1 MSIIAEIK
9 EKPLQ
14 GVIVFLLLVIAAALV
29 YHVIVM
35 SKLHNEVTSVSSSS
49 QSIIGSVWE
58 MKEAVNSLS
67 TAVANMRTAVSTIGT
82 TLNTVNSSLNSMKNA
97 DVFSIR
103 LIRLTS
109 GNTWMFPVASA
120 AWSGR

>member
-14 GVIVFLLLVIAAALV
+14 GVIVFLLLVIAAAMV
-29 YHVIVM
+29 YQAIGVSQLQSDIA
-35 SKLHNEVTSVSSSS
+35 SIGGTTTSIKQSVTELSEDVSSL
-49 QSIIGSVWE
+49 
-58 MKEAVNSLS
+58 NS
-67 TAVANMRTAVSTIGT
+67 
-82 TLNTVNSSLNSMKNA
+82 TLTTVNSSLNTMKNS
-97 DVFSIR
+97 DVFAVQ

-109 GNTWMFPVASA
+109 GETWMFPVASA